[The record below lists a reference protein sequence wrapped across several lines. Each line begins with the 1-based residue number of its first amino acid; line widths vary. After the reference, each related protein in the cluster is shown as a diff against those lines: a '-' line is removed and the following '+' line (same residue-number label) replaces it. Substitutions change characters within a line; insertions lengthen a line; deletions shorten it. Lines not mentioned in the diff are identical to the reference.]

1 MKTARRTARP
11 GTPRARR
18 STLFAVAALALLA
31 APVVLRA
38 EVVARGPTGFQ
49 LRYAVASPLPP
60 QAAYE
65 RFLAIGRWWSDAH
78 TYSGQASAL
87 RIDAVPGGCWC
98 ETLPDAG
105 GVRHMTVAVVLPGQS
120 LVFGGGLGPLLSMG
134 VHGAMSVGFKARDA
148 GSQVAV
154 TYNVSGFAPADMDKM
169 ANLVDQVLTE
179 QLGRFAAQR

>member
-1 MKTARRTARP
+1 MKPARRTARP

-18 STLFAVAALALLA
+18 STPFAVVALALLA
-31 APVVLRA
+31 APVVPRA

-78 TYSGQASAL
+78 TYSGKAAAL
-87 RIDAVPGGCWC
+87 RIDPVPGGCWC
-98 ETLPDAG
+98 ETLPNAG
-105 GVRHMTVAVVLPGQS
+105 GVRHMTVAFVMPGKA
-120 LVFGGGLGPLLSMG
+120 LMFEGGLGPLLSMG
-134 VHGAMSVGFKARDA
+134 VHGTLSVGFKARDA
-148 GSQVAV
+148 GSEVAV
-154 TYNVSGFAPADMDKM
+154 NYNVSGFAPADMEKM
-169 ANLVDQVLTE
+169 ADLVDQVLTE